1 MKRDRRRAR
10 NLALQALYEVD
21 CAGHPATQVIARH
34 IQENATLGDEAAGFL
49 KRMVLGTL
57 ESIPAFDRL
66 IAECAP
72 EWPVEQLAVVDRNIL
87 RLALWEFAISGETP
101 LKVAIN
107 EAVELAKRFGS
118 DSAPRFINGVLGSLA
133 ERESDIRHQFQPV
146 G

>member
-10 NLALQALYEVD
+10 NLALQALYEID

-49 KRMVLGTL
+49 ERMVLGTL

-72 EWPVEQLAVVDRNIL
+72 GGGWCLGTGNSVASYIPLANYVAMLEEGRAVGSYPVE
-87 RLALWEFAISGETP
+87 
-101 LKVAIN
+101 
-107 EAVELAKRFGS
+107 
-118 DSAPRFINGVLGSLA
+118 
-133 ERESDIRHQFQPV
+133 
-146 G
+146 